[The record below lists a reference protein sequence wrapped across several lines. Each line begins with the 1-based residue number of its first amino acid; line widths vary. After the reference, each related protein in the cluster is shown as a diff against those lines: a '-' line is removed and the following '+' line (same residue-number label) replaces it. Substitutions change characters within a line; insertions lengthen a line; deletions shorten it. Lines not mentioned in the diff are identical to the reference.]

1 MLIKL
6 NKDNVWFKGSNLS
19 REPVSVCDAVA
30 IVTWAKVWILTIFI
44 HSGSIKWENMGRN
57 KAFAS
62 SSSPFPAWVP
72 DLALPSNLVSS
83 HCIMG
88 VMLYLFLKKYIYVA
102 ICVYAHAHQ
111 GMSEEVRGQSF
122 LLYILE
128 HKLRC
133 QSWWQ
138 VSLPS
143 ESSCQL
149 TWHCF
154 LFFLLFPV
162 SLVVRI

>member
-44 HSGSIKWENMGRN
+44 HSRSIKWENMGRN

-88 VMLYLFLKKYIYVA
+88 VMLYLFKKNTFMWLYVYMHMHTRAWVKRSGDILSSYI
-102 ICVYAHAHQ
+102 
-111 GMSEEVRGQSF
+111 
-122 LLYILE
+122 
-128 HKLRC
+128 
-133 QSWWQ
+133 SWSINSG
-138 VSLPS
+138 VSLGGK
-143 ESSCQL
+143 C
-149 TWHCF
+149 
-154 LFFLLFPV
+154 LFPLSHLASSRGIV
-162 SLVVRI
+162 FFSSFCSQLA